1 MTTPMK
7 KKKGFNTFLYI
18 STPKFDLDTL
28 NQEEETDNTS
38 SFSNSPKNNF
48 IENVNQNV
56 SSSEKKK
63 DEFFLTSEL
72 LLRLDQCSPVKP
84 FNNLCKDKK
93 DEPFKIETNYLL
105 EFYHDKKN
113 EENNCFTYLNFKN
126 NNFIRKINFSEKEN
140 SNSNLVNNAVNV
152 TKKFNEMCLN
162 REDMQNFVLKNSNVK
177 KNKIK
182 KRKINFLERDGDWKC
197 FKCKNINFAFR
208 KTCNRCNFMKEESI
222 KKSENV
228 QKNLRMIIN

>member
-84 FNNLCKDKK
+84 FNNLYKDKK
-93 DEPFKIETNYLL
+93 DEPFQIETNYLL

-208 KTCNRCNFMKEESI
+208 KTCNRCNFLKEESI

>member
-84 FNNLCKDKK
+84 FNNLYKDKK

>member
-84 FNNLCKDKK
+84 FNNLYKDKK

-113 EENNCFTYLNFKN
+113 EENNCFTNLNFKN

>member
-84 FNNLCKDKK
+84 FNNLYKDKK
-93 DEPFKIETNYLL
+93 DEPFQIETNYLL

-126 NNFIRKINFSEKEN
+126 KNFIRKINFSEKEN

-208 KTCNRCNFMKEESI
+208 KTCNRCNFLKEESI

>member
-84 FNNLCKDKK
+84 FNNLYKDKK

-162 REDMQNFVLKNSNVK
+162 REDLQNFVLKNSNVK

>member
-38 SFSNSPKNNF
+38 SFSNSPKNNI

-113 EENNCFTYLNFKN
+113 QFF
-126 NNFIRKINFSEKEN
+126 
-140 SNSNLVNNAVNV
+140 
-152 TKKFNEMCLN
+152 
-162 REDMQNFVLKNSNVK
+162 
-177 KNKIK
+177 
-182 KRKINFLERDGDWKC
+182 
-197 FKCKNINFAFR
+197 
-208 KTCNRCNFMKEESI
+208 
-222 KKSENV
+222 
-228 QKNLRMIIN
+228 

>member
-28 NQEEETDNTS
+28 NQEEEPDNTS

-84 FNNLCKDKK
+84 FNNLYKDKK

>member
-84 FNNLCKDKK
+84 FNNLYKDKK

-208 KTCNRCNFMKEESI
+208 KTCNRCNFLKEESI